1 MKDDKPEDQ
10 SSNSRH
16 GSPKNITTIE
26 PQTAPLPYISVRD
39 GEWGVTSNATP
50 WLHGN
55 TVWDAPNAIAVDGS
69 TPIDWNIVQTSH
81 NISSGDKNITVLG
94 LISDKDN
101 TTLTIADPSGIQDE
115 FNPGQS
121 LRVTNY
127 IELDG
132 AIDLVGESQ
141 FLQDEGSIL
150 DNDSGG
156 FAERDQQGTAFSY
169 NYNYWTSSVGNI
181 GSGLGTK
188 GSGVSSVNNDFTI
201 ASVLSD
207 GSDSGTPKPINFQT
221 NYWAADGAVTSP
233 ITLSSYWLY
242 TFNGLN
248 DDYGSWVS
256 INENS
261 SLLAGEGYTMKGS
274 TGSTTISDNQ
284 NYVFKGKPYNGNI
297 VLPISSGNDRLIGN
311 PYLSAID
318 ADEFIKDNIKDSGG
332 NASDNIFNGALYF
345 WDHFAGSTHVLADY
359 VGGYATYTLMGG
371 VKAISNDYRIDA
383 NGATGTKI
391 PKRYISLNQGFFVY
405 AFLDATLDDTTPSV
419 TGGNITF
426 KNSQR
431 VFKTETSDPS
441 ISFRNSN
448 ANRATDER
456 EKFRIMIQTPSGYY
470 RQLLVGAD
478 TLATDNF
485 DIGFDASLIDDN
497 NEDGFWMLNQSK
509 LVIQAVNSF
518 DLDRVLP
525 LGVRVAEGGLIKFS
539 LDDFENLEE
548 LEHVYLHDKETGVYR
563 DLRVHDYE
571 VNIALGEHL
580 NRFEIVFN
588 NSVLNVATNV
598 IDESIDVWYSNSQNG
613 IIVKN
618 PKQERIE
625 SITMFNVLGQ
635 VVYNFNVSSNKVNYN
650 LDTGVLSTGGHIIKV
665 TTSKGILTTKVM
677 VK

>member
-1 MKDDKPEDQ
+1 
-10 SSNSRH
+10 
-16 GSPKNITTIE
+16 
-26 PQTAPLPYISVRD
+26 
-39 GEWGVTSNATP
+39 
-50 WLHGN
+50 
-55 TVWDAPNAIAVDGS
+55 
-69 TPIDWNIVQTSH
+69 
-81 NISSGDKNITVLG
+81 
-94 LISDKDN
+94 
-101 TTLTIADPSGIQDE
+101 
-115 FNPGQS
+115 
-121 LRVTNY
+121 
-127 IELDG
+127 
-132 AIDLVGESQ
+132 
-141 FLQDEGSIL
+141 
-150 DNDSGG
+150 
-156 FAERDQQGTAFSY
+156 
-169 NYNYWTSSVGNI
+169 
-181 GSGLGTK
+181 
-188 GSGVSSVNNDFTI
+188 
-201 ASVLSD
+201 
-207 GSDSGTPKPINFQT
+207 
-221 NYWAADGAVTSP
+221 
-233 ITLSSYWLY
+233 
-242 TFNGLN
+242 
-248 DDYGSWVS
+248 
-256 INENS
+256 
-261 SLLAGEGYTMKGS
+261 
-274 TGSTTISDNQ
+274 
-284 NYVFKGKPYNGNI
+284 
-297 VLPISSGNDRLIGN
+297 
-311 PYLSAID
+311 
-318 ADEFIKDNIKDSGG
+318 
-332 NASDNIFNGALYF
+332 
-345 WDHFAGSTHVLADY
+345 
-359 VGGYATYTLMGG
+359 MGG

-518 DLDRVLP
+518 NLDRVLP

-635 VVYNFNVSSNKVNYN
+635 GVYNSNVSSNKVNYN
-650 LDTGVLSTGGHIIKV
+650 LETGVLSTGGYIIKV
-665 TTSKGILTTKVM
+665 KTSKGILTTKVL